1 MGYRAAVRLSRL
13 LRPRVPGAGVDGVHA
28 PGINV
33 VRDSR
38 DRLARWGHARVHFGG
53 RDWLHLRPPRRA
65 CLAAPFPGRQFFGGR
80 TVGSPGEARRRARLR
95 PQSRRRQDGRGLRR
109 LDCAGAG
116 GGRVKV
122 LAISNLYPPDVIGG
136 YELAC
141 FQAVEAL
148 RARGHEVRVLTST
161 PREPVASAP
170 DVVRTL
176 QLSDVWNTYLCDYRR
191 SAPATLHRLNVESR
205 FVNAHNVHAL
215 TALLEEFQPDVA
227 YVCNLIGVGGLGI
240 MGCLQYLKVPW
251 VWQLGDRVPYY
262 MCCKWERV
270 VPELAR
276 EFERFVQGHFIVVSN
291 RLLDEIES
299 FGIRLNGQVDVL
311 PYWIA
316 GKRPPAR
323 RGFYRAGSCLRIVS
337 AGQIVQNKGMDLI
350 IEAAARLRD
359 GGCESF
365 MVDLYGKVTDPF
377 FPNLIRKHDLAGH
390 VVLKGARPHAE
401 LLPLYRHYDLF
412 AFPTWEREPFG
423 LVPLEAGV
431 AGCVSVIT
439 QNCAIAEWLV
449 KGVH

>member
-1 MGYRAAVRLSRL
+1 
-13 LRPRVPGAGVDGVHA
+13 
-28 PGINV
+28 
-33 VRDSR
+33 
-38 DRLARWGHARVHFGG
+38 
-53 RDWLHLRPPRRA
+53 
-65 CLAAPFPGRQFFGGR
+65 
-80 TVGSPGEARRRARLR
+80 
-95 PQSRRRQDGRGLRR
+95 
-109 LDCAGAG
+109 
-116 GGRVKV
+116 VKV

-439 QNCAIAEWLV
+439 QNCGIAEWLV
-449 KGVH
+449 NGVHCLKAPRTAESFAHVFRQVFDGTIELEPLARRVAATVWRDFHLDAFLPRIESALERASRQSRAGAGTRAEAYRLALLAEKLALVLVEEPFCA